1 MNSERYHFFHHL
13 RNLFAKVFISIGLSF
28 DRVLWY
34 HSLTIIEELDFLIAF
49 KLFLETRAWE
59 IHVGTH
65 LALFN
70 RKPFCKSISFL
81 CAPKL
86 NVVRIFRISF
96 GEAQSNLTLLFYCFI
111 LTKYLPIQKEN
122 NGVQHVYTNQITYD
136 LIKYISLFICLVTDI
151 WWDSEM
157 IYKTQRVSSFCQE
170 TSLHAWQHSIQW
182 YMSRERDAL
191 RVHACSHCILWI
203 GWNESKSIS
212 NSKSIFHMVY
222 PIRFDMCEI
231 FERYRQSLASFLCLT
246 I

>member
-1 MNSERYHFFHHL
+1 MNSERYHFFHYL
-13 RNLFAKVFISIGLSF
+13 RNLFAKVFISIGLSLSKKETRLLIESC
-28 DRVLWY
+28 DIIRWQLSKSYVSLQ
-34 HSLTIIEELDFLIAF
+34 HSNFL
-49 KLFLETRAWE
+49 LETRAWE

-70 RKPFCKSISFL
+70 RKPFCKSISFS

-136 LIKYISLFICLVTDI
+136 LIKYISLSICLVTDI

-157 IYKTQRVSSFCQE
+157 IYKTQRVFFV
-170 TSLHAWQHSIQW
+170 L
-182 YMSRERDAL
+182 SRNII
-191 RVHACSHCILWI
+191 AC
-203 GWNESKSIS
+203 
-212 NSKSIFHMVY
+212 MTA
-222 PIRFDMCEI
+222 FDTVIHE
-231 FERYRQSLASFLCLT
+231 
-246 I
+246 